1 MKKFILSLAF
11 LSLLATGCSS
21 NDDAGTTPTGPATG
35 EITGPITTNTNYVY
49 GTYTLKGI
57 VKINPGVTVTF
68 DAGSTITC
76 DKTTGDNALVVL
88 NGGKLIINGSAAQ
101 PVVFTEKSKV
111 PGSWGGIIMYGDA
124 PAKVAGGGTSSTSE
138 DGNNISY
145 GGANPTHNG
154 GSLSY
159 VRVEYAGAKL
169 LDGQKE
175 NNSFTFYSVGSGTTL
190 DHLVAYKGADDGYEF
205 FGGTVS
211 MTNAVSYGNYDDA
224 FDWQDG
230 WQGQNNSNWYAYQTE
245 KGNYGMEIEASANN
259 NSFGPKVTNITLKR
273 AAGCVPEVG
282 DNQVDAF
289 QFKREGNGTYD
300 NIVIDGYLGYTTTA
314 TPAVNYPGAAVRIE
328 EASTNTDQVD
338 GSKIKLT
345 NVKITNTNV
354 TTPVGRTAAIVVSFP
369 AANFTTS
376 ASATGASLTTG
387 AWSIVNGTSLLQ

>member
-1 MKKFILSLAF
+1 MKKLILSLTF
-11 LSLLATGCSS
+11 LGLLATGCSS
-21 NDDAGTTPTGPATG
+21 NDDEGTTPTGPATG
-35 EITGPITTNTNYVY
+35 EITGPITANTNYVY

-145 GGANPTHNG
+145 GGSNAVHNG
-154 GSLSY
+154 GSLNY

-190 DHLVAYKGADDGYEF
+190 DHLVAYKGADDGY
-205 FGGTVS
+205 
-211 MTNAVSYGNYDDA
+211 
-224 FDWQDG
+224 
-230 WQGQNNSNWYAYQTE
+230 
-245 KGNYGMEIEASANN
+245 
-259 NSFGPKVTNITLKR
+259 
-273 AAGCVPEVG
+273 
-282 DNQVDAF
+282 
-289 QFKREGNGTYD
+289 
-300 NIVIDGYLGYTTTA
+300 
-314 TPAVNYPGAAVRIE
+314 
-328 EASTNTDQVD
+328 
-338 GSKIKLT
+338 
-345 NVKITNTNV
+345 
-354 TTPVGRTAAIVVSFP
+354 
-369 AANFTTS
+369 
-376 ASATGASLTTG
+376 
-387 AWSIVNGTSLLQ
+387 